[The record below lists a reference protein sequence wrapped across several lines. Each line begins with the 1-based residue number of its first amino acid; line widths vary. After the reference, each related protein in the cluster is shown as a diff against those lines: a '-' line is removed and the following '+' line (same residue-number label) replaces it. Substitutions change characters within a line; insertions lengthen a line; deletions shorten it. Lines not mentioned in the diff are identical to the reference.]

1 MQPKFIFSNIIG
13 TFVFSE
19 QFTIFDK
26 ILFRNVE
33 EYKNKD
39 NTEIILKNKYKN
51 LKVPEKNELT
61 RILSAFNSKEFF
73 PNFHK
78 KNIELTK
85 EKIKLSVKD
94 DLLVIQAINSI
105 EENNKVVNLLTRRL
119 REWYSHYNPE
129 FSNYVNDNKKFIEL
143 LMGKK
148 DKKTEESMGADLS
161 RENMEPIID
170 LIKQID
176 SQYKLKDRQEQYL
189 EKLMKKNCPNLTA
202 VAGVT
207 IGAKLI
213 EHANSLKHLAEL
225 PASVIQLLG
234 AEKALFRH
242 LKTGARSPRH
252 GLIVQH
258 PLLSGAP
265 QKIHGK
271 IARALADKIAIA
283 VRIDYFKGKFI
294 GDQLRKELEIKL
306 KK

>member
-26 ILFRNVE
+26 ILFRNID
-33 EYKNKD
+33 EYKNKGKA
-39 NTEIILKNKYKN
+39 EGILKDKYKT
-51 LKVPEKNELT
+51 LKGPEKKELM
-61 RILSAFNSKEFF
+61 RILPVFNSKEFF
-73 PNFHK
+73 PSFHR

-85 EKIKLSVKD
+85 EKIRLSVKD
-94 DLLVIQAINSI
+94 DLLVIQAISSI
-105 EENNKVVNLLTRRL
+105 EEINKVVNILTRRL

-129 FSNYVNDNKKFIEL
+129 FSRYISDNEKFIEL
-143 LMGKK
+143 LMAKK
-148 DKKTEESMGADLS
+148 DKKTEESMGAGLS
-161 RENMEPIID
+161 KENMEPIID

-176 SQYKLKDRQEQYL
+176 SQYKLRGRQEQYL

-202 VAGVT
+202 MAGVT

-213 EHANSLKHLAEL
+213 EHAGSLKRLAEL

-242 LKTGARSPRH
+242 MKTGAKSPKYGILH
-252 GLIVQH
+252 EH
-258 PLLSGAP
+258 PLISQA
-265 QKIHGK
+265 KKSEHGK
-271 IARALADKIAIA
+271 TARALADKIAIA
-283 VRIDYFKGKFI
+283 VKIDYFKGRFI
-294 GDQLRKELEIKL
+294 GDQLRRELEIKL